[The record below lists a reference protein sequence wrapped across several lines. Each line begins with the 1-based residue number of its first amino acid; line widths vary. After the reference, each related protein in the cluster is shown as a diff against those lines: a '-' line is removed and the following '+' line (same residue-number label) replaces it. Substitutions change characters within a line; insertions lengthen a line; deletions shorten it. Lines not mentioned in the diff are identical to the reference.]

1 MVQVVICKL
10 KEDTSA
16 YYVAFELINVHQSC
30 SPLYPKSVFVC
41 VLVFDMCVHMCR
53 CLELHPNNL
62 QALMA
67 LAVSLTNTGMKQEA
81 CEALLGWMG
90 HNPKYK
96 HLLKNRNNQQGSPS
110 SRNLSYSVPMA
121 LWGPNKSFFKYVF
134 RKCKMFFE
142 LKKKW
147 VKQLFCLHIQHIVR

>member
-1 MVQVVICKL
+1 
-10 KEDTSA
+10 
-16 YYVAFELINVHQSC
+16 
-30 SPLYPKSVFVC
+30 
-41 VLVFDMCVHMCR
+41 MCR

-81 CEALLGWMG
+81 CEALLGWMR

-110 SRNLSYSVPMA
+110 SRRLSYSTSMT
-121 LWGPNKSFFKYVF
+121 W
-134 RKCKMFFE
+134 
-142 LKKKW
+142 
-147 VKQLFCLHIQHIVR
+147 